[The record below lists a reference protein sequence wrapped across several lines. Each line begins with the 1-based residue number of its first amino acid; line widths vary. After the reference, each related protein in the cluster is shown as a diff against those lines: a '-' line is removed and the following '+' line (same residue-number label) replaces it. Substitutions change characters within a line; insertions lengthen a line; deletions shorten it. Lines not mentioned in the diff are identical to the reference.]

1 MTRPMN
7 ESAPAG
13 AQEGAPKGFWS
24 VPVSVH
30 DVPLSGRHFALAADE
45 ATRAAIAKS
54 AGLRALPQLEATFDV
69 TRLDSGGLHVV
80 GRVVATVGQ
89 LCVVSL
95 DPIESQVDEPVELT
109 FVPGAAAAGAAPGS
123 DALSVA
129 IDEAPEPLRG
139 DTIDLGAIATEFLIL
154 GIELYPRK
162 PDAVFQAPAIED
174 ETEHPFAALAA
185 LRGGQGGREE

>member
-1 MTRPMN
+1 MTRPLN
-7 ESAPAG
+7 ESAEAG
-13 AQEGAPKGFWS
+13 APRATWS

-30 DVPLSGRHFALAADE
+30 DVPLSGRSFALTADE
-45 ATRAAIAKS
+45 AIRTAIAKS
-54 AGLRALPQLEATFDV
+54 ADLRALPRLEAIFDV

-80 GRVVATVGQ
+80 GRVTATVGQ

-95 DPIESQVDEPVELT
+95 DPIENQVDEPVDLT
-109 FVPGAAAAGAAPGS
+109 FVPAAAAVGAAPGS

-129 IDEAPEPLRG
+129 TDEAPEPLRG

-154 GIELYPRK
+154 GIDLYPRK

-174 ETEHPFAALAA
+174 ESEHPFAALAA

>member
-7 ESAPAG
+7 ESAP
-13 AQEGAPKGFWS
+13 EGGPWS

-45 ATRAAIAKS
+45 ATRSAIAKS
-54 AGLRALPQLEATFDV
+54 ADLRALPRLEATFDV

-80 GRVVATVGQ
+80 GRVAATVGQ

-95 DPIESQVDEPVELT
+95 DPIESQVDEPVDLT
-109 FVPGAAAAGAAPGS
+109 FVPGASGGDAGS

-129 IDEAPEPLRG
+129 TDEAPEPLRG
-139 DTIDLGAIATEFLIL
+139 DSIDLGAIATEFLIL
-154 GIELYPRK
+154 GIDLYPRK

-185 LRGGQGGREE
+185 LRGGQSGREE

>member
-7 ESAPAG
+7 ESP
-13 AQEGAPKGFWS
+13 QESFWR
-24 VPVSVH
+24 VPLSVH

-54 AGLRALPQLEATFDV
+54 AGLRALPRLEATFDV

-80 GRVVATVGQ
+80 GRVTATIGQ

-95 DPIESQVDEPVELT
+95 DPIDNEVDEPVELT
-109 FVPGAAAAGAAPGS
+109 FVPGAAVGPAPGS
-123 DALSVA
+123 DALSVD
-129 IDEAPEPLRG
+129 DEAPEPLRG

-154 GIELYPRK
+154 GIDLYPRK
-162 PDAVFQAPAIED
+162 LDAVFQPPAIED

>member
-7 ESAPAG
+7 ESAP
-13 AQEGAPKGFWS
+13 EGAREGAWS

-45 ATRAAIAKS
+45 ATRSAIAKS
-54 AGLRALPQLEATFDV
+54 ADLRALPRLEATFDV

-95 DPIESQVDEPVELT
+95 DPIESQIDEPVDLT
-109 FVPGAAAAGAAPGS
+109 FVPGAAAGS

-129 IDEAPEPLRG
+129 SDEAPEPLRG

-154 GIELYPRK
+154 GIDLYPRK

-185 LRGGQGGREE
+185 LRGGQSGRED

>member
-7 ESAPAG
+7 ESAP
-13 AQEGAPKGFWS
+13 EGSWS

-45 ATRAAIAKS
+45 ATRAAIAK
-54 AGLRALPQLEATFDV
+54 AADLHALPRLEATFDV
-69 TRLDSGGLHVV
+69 SRLDSGGLHVA
-80 GRVVATVGQ
+80 GRVAATVGQ

-95 DPIESQVDEPVELT
+95 DPIENQVDEPVDLT
-109 FVPGAAAAGAAPGS
+109 FVPGAAAVGTAPGS

-129 IDEAPEPLRG
+129 AADAPEPLRG

-154 GIELYPRK
+154 GIDLYPRK
-162 PDAVFQAPAIED
+162 PDAVFNAPAIED